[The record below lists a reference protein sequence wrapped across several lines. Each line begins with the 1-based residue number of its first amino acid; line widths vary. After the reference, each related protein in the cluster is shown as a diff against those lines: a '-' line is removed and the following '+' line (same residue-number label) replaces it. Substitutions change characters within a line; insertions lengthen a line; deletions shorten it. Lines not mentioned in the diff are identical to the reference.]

1 MPTSSEGPAIAVSGV
16 SKAYQIAHQ
25 AVRATTLGERLVEA
39 FKRGRGSGGETFWA
53 LSDISF
59 ELARGEVLGVIGPN
73 GAGKSTLLKVLS
85 GIAEPTSG
93 EARVWGRVGSLLEV
107 GTGFHPELTGRENVY
122 LNGCIL
128 GMKKAEVER
137 RFDEIV
143 AFSGVERF
151 LDTPVKRYSSG
162 MFVRLAF
169 AVAAHLDSEI
179 LIVDEVL
186 AVGDA
191 EFQARCLGKMRE
203 VTGRGGRTV
212 LFVSHNLQAVRAL
225 CDRAIVLKGGRLV
238 ADAHV
243 ETCLQAYRGAFQNAA
258 GASHVSFKRPAR
270 AGLWM
275 TAAQLEADGD
285 PTGLVPMGSD
295 LRLVIRFSSEV
306 PVAAATV
313 GFVLTAA
320 SGVEVL
326 GANNQYQPTTERLP
340 CAVTSGVAICDLGKV
355 PLLPGPYTLSLWLVD
370 GASNEH
376 VEEHALAFE
385 VVERDLWGQGRM
397 PPARD
402 CALWWPT
409 QFRFREAGAEDG
421 KPDGR

>member
-238 ADAHV
+238 AEGDV
-243 ETCLQAYRGAFQNAA
+243 EACVQAYFGSFA
-258 GASHVSFKRPAR
+258 GTPGDGSVHLTRPAR

-275 TAAQLEADGD
+275 TGAHLQADGAS
-285 PTGLVPMGSD
+285 TNVVPMGSS
-295 LRLVIRFSSEV
+295 LSLSVHFSSEV
-306 PVAAATV
+306 PVAAPRLGLALNATN
-313 GFVLTAA
+313 
-320 SGVEVL
+320 GVEIL
-326 GANNQYQPTTERLP
+326 SANNHYQQTAESLEV
-340 CAVTSGVAICDLGKV
+340 AATSGVIVCDLGKV
-355 PLLPGPYTLSLWLVD
+355 PLLAGHYTFSLWLDD
-370 GASNEH
+370 GLATTH
-376 VEEHALAFE
+376 VLEQALTFE
-385 VVERDLWGQGRM
+385 VTERDLWGRGRM
-397 PPARD
+397 PPARPSS
-402 CALWWPT
+402 LWWPT
-409 QFRFREAGAEDG
+409 RFSIHPAAGGSREHRA
-421 KPDGR
+421 R